1 MKKTVLLLAAAMFAA
16 GTMAFAQNVQALV
29 DDVPAGANPEF
40 IRLIKEDLTRAS
52 VNMNSYEFPDYDYS
66 PVPRGYKPVYIS
78 VYARHGSRSNWG
90 DKDYKKVIEKLQAAK
105 DEGILTASGDSLLSE
120 TRFVLEHYDGMDG
133 RLSPRGVREHKRLA
147 ERMYARN
154 PQIFRK
160 GSKKVRVE
168 VSTVQ
173 RCIISMASFTN
184 SLTALQ
190 PDLQYSFDT
199 GEKFMEYIN
208 NDAGKEHRA
217 DVKRRVDSLLS
228 ATLVDTTSILGH
240 LFTDTVKGRE
250 IVGNVEDFEKSIW
263 YTACI
268 AEDFDCP
275 TVVFRHLPFSV
286 IYKYFDNV
294 NRIMYYRQCNSIEH
308 GDERMRYAEP
318 LVRNVFDYA
327 DQALADGSV
336 CADLKFGHDYP
347 LLSLASFIGIENI
360 GQRLNFDEISRKWF
374 GPQLICMASN
384 LQMVFYRNRAGHVLV
399 KFLYNEKE
407 SRLIGLEPEVGDY
420 YYDWEKVR
428 AAVMSRFSE
437 Q

>member
-1 MKKTVLLLAAAMFAA
+1 MKKTVLLLAAALFAA

-66 PVPRGYKPVYIS
+66 PAPRGYKPVYIS

-160 GSKKVRVE
+160 GSKRVRVE

-199 GEKFMEYIN
+199 GEKFMSYLDNTSGWQRITAAAGPKTRAYIGAMP
-208 NDAGKEHRA
+208 DDTLGILPRVFRDPQAARKY
-217 DVKRRVDSLLS
+217 VQSPRR
-228 ATLVDTTSILGH
+228 
-240 LFTDTVKGRE
+240 FTDDVW
-250 IVGNVEDFEKSIW
+250 N
-263 YTACI
+263 TAII
-268 AEDFDCP
+268 AEDFDIEDDL
-275 TVVFRHLPFSV
+275 FRFLPFDALYRRWAQSNIGLYTLRFKNRYKNLS
-286 IYKYFDNV
+286 IYRHIFSNE
-294 NRIMYYRQCNSIEH
+294 N
-308 GDERMRYAEP
+308 
-318 LVRNVFDYA
+318 
-327 DQALADGSV
+327 
-336 CADLKFGHDYP
+336 
-347 LLSLASFIGIENI
+347 LLSSKL
-360 GQRLNFDEISRKWF
+360 
-374 GPQLICMASN
+374 
-384 LQMVFYRNRAGHVLV
+384 
-399 KFLYNEKE
+399 FLSTFRSIYI
-407 SRLIGLEPEVGDY
+407 IGLII
-420 YYDWEKVR
+420 
-428 AAVMSRFSE
+428 
-437 Q
+437 